1 MAHSATS
8 SGASASRS
16 LSPDSANRK
25 TRLTE
30 AEKRANHLASEKK
43 RREQIRQGFDRLS
56 VIVPGLEGRARSEGI
71 VLRGTIE
78 YIRKLLV
85 ERRRMIETLEANG
98 VAVDVHLKST
108 LDMMPPWF
116 FDDDWEEH
124 LMNSGSQTERNGSPG
139 GSQLPAA
146 NANHAGNG
154 HAPASSGQL

>member
-98 VAVDVHLKST
+98 VAVDVHLK
-108 LDMMPPWF
+108 
-116 FDDDWEEH
+116 
-124 LMNSGSQTERNGSPG
+124 R
-139 GSQLPAA
+139 
-146 NANHAGNG
+146 
-154 HAPASSGQL
+154 